1 MITMSGKENEIR
13 SAVLEAM
20 TKHLPEKSIEKDK
33 IEEETY
39 EAIERTVIIAARM
52 IFSEIAEKQRILPVM
67 IPRQAILDT
76 EERKQKGIMFA
87 EDLTKVEDVW
97 LKDACD
103 FCGRRKSS
111 VIKRKDGKRICA
123 KCETEQDGE

>member
-1 MITMSGKENEIR
+1 MSGKENEIR
-13 SAVLEAM
+13 SAVLEVL
-20 TKHLPEKSIEKDK
+20 TKDIPENSIEKDK

-39 EAIERTVIIAARM
+39 EAIERTIILTART
-52 IFSEIAEKQRILPVM
+52 IFVEIAEKQHEDGVI
-67 IPRQAILDT
+67 
-76 EERKQKGIMFA
+76 FA
-87 EDLTKVEDVW
+87 DEFAYEITKVEEAW

-123 KCETEQDGE
+123 KCETEQGVKA